1 MPPKKTKAAAVNDDV
16 DGDSAAAKRAKPQ
29 VSESAGAWHINLRR
43 VFNLSQEQPT
53 IEQLSTMCLVSS
65 IHYRMRERIHYFQ
78 KR

>member
-29 VSESAGAWHINLRR
+29 VSESGAWHINLRR

-65 IHYRMRERIHYFQ
+65 IHYRMRERIHYLQ